1 MNTAVA
7 PAQKAYDIVEAVIAR
22 GDLTKLTQRE
32 RAKYYVR
39 VCQSVGL
46 NPYTRPFE
54 YLMLEGKLVRVL
66 PDHEPEVLGIHAI
79 YLSRQ
84 HQPQLLR
91 LMLDHLA
98 DRFRAEIAPLDHKLG
113 FDRASRGRAR
123 DEG

>member
-1 MNTAVA
+1 MRTCRSVVFCRRTSPPWRARLPCA
-7 PAQKAYDIVEAVIAR
+7 GRAIALLPTYLVSA
-22 GDLTKLTQRE
+22 DL
-32 RAKYYVR
+32 
-39 VCQSVGL
+39 
-46 NPYTRPFE
+46 
-54 YLMLEGKLVRVL
+54 LEGKLVRVL